1 MSVRARRREHSV
13 LVRCFVIE
21 MAIPATAADIF
32 SREQESV
39 ADKQEVM
46 AMTQD
51 NQRST
56 TQDAE
61 LSSGGARPILR
72 GFVAALRDKDF
83 FHLLNDIFTTMDPIQ
98 KGLEPKL
105 PRLGHH
111 FIVQNYGQDVG
122 ILWEAI
128 KIQYQSFITSTSVA
142 GATFI
147 AENQTSE
154 DVAAAEAKRDQL
166 EADELRTRFQSL
178 FPEAIDSP
186 YRAVTSS
193 FVTFFERSP
202 GRLTSHDRH
211 LCTEALQRIC
221 LTLASHKSVAE
232 TEMRK
237 KDQKGAHDSYMK
249 RQNLV
254 AALFSR
260 VSTDFVAANSA
271 TMKSLLLSRRGK
283 TRARF
288 YDGGRPNSL
297 DGELGGFH
305 GAGLTCFIG
314 GTSGFK
320 TGVMTSLIANHMIR
334 YVDQLDDEPVDI
346 WCYIGEDG
354 EEAYPRRILVNII
367 NRIAERDDAVAQII
381 RDARRDLTVG
391 HFDHFLESSEFMI
404 LVDELLKG
412 PLSGLHIIRA
422 PATPEKM
429 ASFSIMDV
437 LNIFESR
444 ISSTGKK
451 PRLVVLDYLNL
462 LKLPRGY
469 AFNNRAEEISSI
481 SHILDEWGNHHK
493 IPIITAAQAS
503 ADGNVR
509 AREIEFYNQEHIHE
523 CRSVQ
528 HHARMMISLL
538 TYDDP
543 TAKDSKGRP
552 VDRMALKILK
562 NRDGRKGDIFRTGLD
577 FAKNITLVDSERLS
591 EEAWR
596 SHVEDVKAAKAAIVE
611 GNLTGAGPGYGGQR
625 GGAGAGGSRG
635 AYRPPGRSSPS
646 FSGHQTAAQ
655 GGRGARTPSS
665 PMSSPMS
672 SRPSAMPS
680 PPPPGA
686 STPPPST
693 LQTDGGGPSPVAA
706 PGRDE
711 SDQMYFDEF
720 TIAE

>member
-1 MSVRARRREHSV
+1 
-13 LVRCFVIE
+13 
-21 MAIPATAADIF
+21 
-32 SREQESV
+32 
-39 ADKQEVM
+39 
-46 AMTQD
+46 MTQD
-51 NQRST
+51 NQRSA
-56 TQDAE
+56 QPDAE
-61 LSSGGARPILR
+61 VAAAGGSRPILR
-72 GFVAALRDKDF
+72 GFAVALRDKDF

-111 FIVQNYGQDVG
+111 FIVQNYGQEVG
-122 ILWEAI
+122 VLWEAI
-128 KIQYQSFITSTSVA
+128 KIQYQSFATSVSVA
-142 GATFI
+142 GAPVIVESQT
-147 AENQTSE
+147 AE
-154 DVAAAEAKRDQL
+154 DAAAAEAKRDQL
-166 EADELRTRFQSL
+166 ETDELRARFQSL

-186 YRAVTSS
+186 YRVVASS
-193 FVTFFERSP
+193 FVNFFEKSP
-202 GRLTSHDRH
+202 GRQAAHDRH

-221 LTLASHKSVAE
+221 LTLASHKSVTE

-249 RQNLV
+249 RQNAV
-254 AALFSR
+254 GALFSR

-288 YDGGRPNSL
+288 YDGGRPNSI

-354 EEAYPRRILVNII
+354 EEAYPRRILVNVI

-381 RDARRDLTVG
+381 RDARRELTVG
-391 HFDHFLESSEFMI
+391 HFDQFLESGEFMVLI
-404 LVDELLKG
+404 DELLKG

-451 PRLVVLDYLNL
+451 PRFVVLDYLNL

-543 TAKDSKGRP
+543 TTKDSKGRP
-552 VDRMALKILK
+552 IDRMALKILK

-591 EEAWR
+591 EETWR

-611 GNLTGAGPGYGGQR
+611 GALAGAGPGYGGAR
-625 GGAGAGGSRG
+625 GGAGAGGQRG
-635 AYRPPGRSSPS
+635 GARPGGTYRPPARSPS
-646 FSGHQTAAQ
+646 TSAGHQAAPQ
-655 GGRGARTPSS
+655 SPRGAQTPPPAPSA
-665 PMSSPMS
+665 
-672 SRPSAMPS
+672 SRPSPA
-680 PPPPGA
+680 A
-686 STPPPST
+686 SHAPASSLAPTAKTPPAAPDAA
-693 LQTDGGGPSPVAA
+693 TDGEPSRAA
-706 PGRDE
+706 ASARED